1 MSIDTERAL
10 LRYEAAIADVVEVL
24 GALKAVQKSYTG
36 TGLRRCEGVLP
47 YRDII
52 IMLEDSL
59 DEAKSVV
66 ACAEKEY
73 ILLKRRSKTIA
84 TPEMVA
90 MEAFRAYKPTAKEIR
105 WAILLCGGGVL
116 TPESRHRFLEVVP
129 CVSSFY
135 TFIKEIQ
142 LTFTPEL
149 VNMFVAANP
158 TAWQI
163 YLLMRDCE
171 FARTV
176 AILGHFLAGNPTA
189 WQIYLLM
196 RDCEF
201 ARTPEMLGRFVAAN
215 PTPEEAQWM
224 IEVFGEFAR
233 TPEIIAIASADY

>member
-1 MSIDTERAL
+1 MSLDTESAL

-24 GALKAVQKSYTG
+24 GALKAVQKSD
-36 TGLRRCEGVLP
+36 LRRCEGVLP

-52 IMLEDSL
+52 VMLEDSL
-59 DEAKSVV
+59 EEAKSVM
-66 ACAEKEY
+66 ACAEKDY
-73 ILLKRRSKTIA
+73 ILQKRRSKTIA

-90 MEAFRAYKPTAKEIR
+90 MEAFRASKPTAKEIR

-129 CVSSFY
+129 CVSSFD

-171 FARTV
+171 FARTP
-176 AILGHFLAGNPTA
+176 AMLGH
-189 WQIYLLM
+189 
-196 RDCEF
+196 
-201 ARTPEMLGRFVAAN
+201 FVAAN
-215 PTPEEAQWM
+215 PTPAEARWM
-224 IEVFGEFAR
+224 IIQFGDFAL